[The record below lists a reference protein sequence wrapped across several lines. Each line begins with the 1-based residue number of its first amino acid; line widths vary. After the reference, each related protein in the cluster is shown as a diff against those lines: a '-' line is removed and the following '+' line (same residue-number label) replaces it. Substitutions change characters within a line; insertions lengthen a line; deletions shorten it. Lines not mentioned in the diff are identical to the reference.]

1 MKRELQYRHRDL
13 FDDNEPSIPL
23 SPNRKNLR
31 DLVGALLSEI
41 VTAAEK
47 TEEVCDDKDHA

>member
-1 MKRELQYRHRDL
+1 MKRELHYRHRDL

-23 SPNRKNLR
+23 PPNRKNLR

-41 VTAAEK
+41 VTAAPK